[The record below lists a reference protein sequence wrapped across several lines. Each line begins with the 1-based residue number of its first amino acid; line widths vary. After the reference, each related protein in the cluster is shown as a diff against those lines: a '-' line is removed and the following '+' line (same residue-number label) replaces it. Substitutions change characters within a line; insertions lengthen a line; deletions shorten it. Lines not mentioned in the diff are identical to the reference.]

1 MTCRFD
7 PYSRE
12 RTFIQ
17 WLPVYMNPIR
27 LHKTLPYNMMVTRS
41 KTAYIEAPSVL
52 CRGLHKSK
60 GSEGG
65 GGVLQSQIEASIRI
79 RGYVKPVS
87 VYSYNNMAAY
97 GRVFDIIKSCE
108 DKREY
113 KGYELQNKM
122 KVLLVSDPTTEK
134 AAAAVDVNIG
144 KRFLEQ
150 RS

>member
-1 MTCRFD
+1 
-7 PYSRE
+7 
-12 RTFIQ
+12 
-17 WLPVYMNPIR
+17 
-27 LHKTLPYNMMVTRS
+27 MVALS
-41 KTAYIEAPSVL
+41 KTAFVEAPSVL

-60 GSEGG
+60 GSGG
-65 GGVLQSQIEASIRI
+65 GGGGSRQVEASIRM
-79 RGYVKPVS
+79 RGYIKPVS
-87 VYSYNNMAAY
+87 IYSYNNMAAY